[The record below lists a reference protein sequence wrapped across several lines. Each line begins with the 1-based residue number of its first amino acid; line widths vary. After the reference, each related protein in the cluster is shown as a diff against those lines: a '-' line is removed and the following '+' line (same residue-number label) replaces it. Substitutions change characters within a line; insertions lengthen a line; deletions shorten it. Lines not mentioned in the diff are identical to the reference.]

1 MKILLVAESRLRVEG
16 GAGPLSV
23 EAESAET
30 TYSPAHMVGSG
41 LAVCTLSVLHSWASN
56 AQLPA
61 DDLAIEVAWRYVE
74 EPHRIGEWSVEL
86 DWPSLPEAR
95 RRAAERVA
103 ALCTIKKSME
113 TPPKFTTVVRQA
125 VA

>member
-30 TYSPAHMVGSG
+30 TYSPAHMVASG
-41 LAVCTLSVLHSWASN
+41 LAVCTLSVLHSWAAN
-56 AQLPA
+56 ASLPT
-61 DDLAIEVAWRYVE
+61 DDLALEVAWRYVE
-74 EPHRIGEWSVEL
+74 EPHRIGEWNVEI

-113 TPPKFTTVVRQA
+113 IPPKFATTVRQA